1 MKLTALIVLVIVLPI
16 SIYAQNNVKV
26 EPSPRWIT
34 NNVVNFQ
41 NSKLDDEAEDG
52 YIDLVYE
59 NQIHLKEQTIYY
71 KKVVKILSEA
81 GIQNSSE
88 VSINYD
94 PSYEQLI
101 FHSVLIIRGN
111 DKINKLDLKKI
122 KTIQQ
127 EKELDRFIYDG
138 SKTSILILEDVR
150 KGDIIE
156 YSYSVKGA
164 NPILAGKFSV
174 MLETRFSVPVYQLYY
189 KLITPKNFPISIK
202 SNQTNASPLVTN
214 ANSETNYEWAV
225 NDVIILYVPVNI
237 PSWYD
242 PYHTIMISEYKNW
255 KEINDLAR
263 SLFAFNLPL
272 SKDLQSAID
281 EIRKTNKTQEKV
293 LLAALRFVQDEIRYL
308 GIEMGENSHKPNS
321 PDKTLKQRFGDCK
334 DKSYLLC
341 TLL

>member
-164 NPILAGKFSV
+164 N
-174 MLETRFSVPVYQLYY
+174 
-189 KLITPKNFPISIK
+189 
-202 SNQTNASPLVTN
+202 
-214 ANSETNYEWAV
+214 
-225 NDVIILYVPVNI
+225 
-237 PSWYD
+237 
-242 PYHTIMISEYKNW
+242 
-255 KEINDLAR
+255 
-263 SLFAFNLPL
+263 
-272 SKDLQSAID
+272 
-281 EIRKTNKTQEKV
+281 
-293 LLAALRFVQDEIRYL
+293 
-308 GIEMGENSHKPNS
+308 
-321 PDKTLKQRFGDCK
+321 
-334 DKSYLLC
+334 
-341 TLL
+341 